1 MSADYE
7 FIHDADRCVA
17 CGLCVAFCPQ
27 YCLEVDDN
35 GMPKATDMEACVGCT
50 TCSGQC
56 PQRAIVIKSLTD
68 AAAYDPYADEERA
81 EPISVEEQRHYAEA
95 EKAIMEALDL
105 RWHPWPSVSS
115 TSMSRCPMCPCP
127 PRSCVTARV

>member
-35 GMPKATDMEACVGCT
+35 GMPRAVDMEACVGCT

-56 PQRAIVIKSLTD
+56 PQRAIVILSL
-68 AAAYDPYADEERA
+68 
-81 EPISVEEQRHYAEA
+81 IH
-95 EKAIMEALDL
+95 I
-105 RWHPWPSVSS
+105 
-115 TSMSRCPMCPCP
+115 
-127 PRSCVTARV
+127 

>member
-35 GMPKATDMEACVGCT
+35 GMPRAVDMEACVGCT

-56 PQRAIVIKSLTD
+56 PQRAIVIKSLPG
-68 AAAYDPYADEERA
+68 AAAFDPYAGEERA
-81 EPISVEEQRHYAEA
+81 AFMLWQ
-95 EKAIMEALDL
+95 
-105 RWHPWPSVSS
+105 
-115 TSMSRCPMCPCP
+115 
-127 PRSCVTARV
+127 